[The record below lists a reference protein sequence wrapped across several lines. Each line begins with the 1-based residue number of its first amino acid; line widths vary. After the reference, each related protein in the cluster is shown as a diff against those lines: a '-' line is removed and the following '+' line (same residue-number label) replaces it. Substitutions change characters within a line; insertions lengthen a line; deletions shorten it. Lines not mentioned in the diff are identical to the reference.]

1 MVTTR
6 AGPEER
12 LGHRPDSVKVT
23 NVCDDT
29 AKCVVSGLRGELG
42 LCAAIVADGQR
53 LRMVTPEQNHFVHRS
68 GIRRTATR
76 MAS

>member
-29 AKCVVSGLRGELG
+29 AKCVVSGLRGEL
-42 LCAAIVADGQR
+42 VADAQG
-53 LRMVTPEQNHFVHRS
+53 LRMVTPEQNHFVHGS
-68 GIRRTATR
+68 GVRRTATR
-76 MAS
+76 MAP

>member
-12 LGHRPDSVKVT
+12 LGHRPDSVEVT

-29 AKCVVSGLRGELG
+29 AKCVVSGLRGEL
-42 LCAAIVADGQR
+42 VADGQR
-53 LRMVTPEQNHFVHRS
+53 LRTVTPEQNHL
-68 GIRRTATR
+68 GA
-76 MAS
+76 ALLE